1 MRSSAEQLIIL
12 HRQQQVS
19 ELCLR
24 GWSQQAIADHLG
36 VAQKTISLDL
46 KTIRRHWQKAA
57 LIDFAQAQAEELKK
71 IEQLER
77 EAWAA
82 WESSRKPAQSAVVVG
97 DDAKKT
103 RKTVKN
109 QFGNPRFL
117 QVVHDCIRS
126 RRAILGLDA
135 PRKLAATDAE
145 GRTLTLTDLLVRL
158 HRSPAPEAAL
168 LPPPLK
174 RPNVIDIEVELAR
187 RDPEHVTDVME
198 ETGNS
203 SQAPPGEQGDS
214 LEPS

>member
-1 MRSSAEQLIIL
+1 MKSHSTQQLVIL
-12 HRQQQVS
+12 HRQQQVT
-19 ELCLR
+19 ELRLR

-46 KTIRRHWQKAA
+46 KGIRRRWQKAV
-57 LIDFAQAQAEELKK
+57 LEDFAQAQAEELQK

-77 EAWAA
+77 EAWTA
-82 WESSRKPAQSAVVVG
+82 WESSQKPAQSAVVVG
-97 DDAKKT
+97 DDKKKS

-109 QFGNPRFL
+109 QHGNPRFL

-145 GRTLTLTDLLVRL
+145 GRTLTLTDLLGRI
-158 HRSPAPEAAL
+158 HRAPQFEPAA

-174 RPNVIDIEVELAR
+174 RSNVIEIAVELAR
-187 RDPEHVTDVME
+187 RAPNPE
-198 ETGNS
+198 
-203 SQAPPGEQGDS
+203 P
-214 LEPS
+214 